1 MLPPPNYTNTFS
13 ILLLHITGSPPST
26 FAVDADLSCQWY
38 RRPSQ
43 ALFPV
48 QLFARP
54 GVNRLF
60 STGLVS
66 YDSILS
72 QIHISGEI
80 STITSLELCYILGN
94 GEYCRETFAIRS
106 VLAVF
111 SSLCL
116 LCYSV
121 SLLAFAQGGVKME
134 HMLSL
139 ASLLVSVCANSP
151 LHSVDRFR
159 RSFIVHCL
167 NSSLRGIFGSFNTVC
182 LFLFVFHANGGEMIG
197 FAFLM
202 SLLYI
207 LGNSIQIVTS
217 DTRILA
223 LLFDGNL
230 DVWMFFVSVSLM
242 GRIGL
247 FTLQIYHALFACS
260 CGWTA
265 RRHLATAYAFMIAIQ
280 VAVAVLQSMF
290 YYVNGYGNFALDFF
304 ADYLLQTFF
313 AFAFADV
320 HWPQVQR
327 KMPLVDQHLVV
338 EDHHFAPAFSDSQF
352 CL

>member
-1 MLPPPNYTNTFS
+1 
-13 ILLLHITGSPPST
+13 LLLHISGSPPST
-26 FAVDADLSCQWY
+26 FGVDADLSCQWY

-43 ALFPV
+43 ALLPV
-48 QLFARP
+48 QIFARP

-72 QIHISGEI
+72 QIHIYGEI

-94 GEYCRETFAIRS
+94 TEFCREAFAIRLI
-106 VLAVF
+106 LAVF
-111 SSLCL
+111 SGLCL
-116 LCYSV
+116 LCYSI
-121 SLLAFAQGGVKME
+121 SLLSFAQGDVKME
-134 HMLSL
+134 QALSI
-139 ASLLVSVCANSP
+139 ASLLISVFANCPVQSI
-151 LHSVDRFR
+151 DRFQQ
-159 RSFIVHCL
+159 SFIVHCL
-167 NSSLRGIFGSFNTVC
+167 NSSLRGILGSFNTVC
-182 LFLFVFHANGGEMIG
+182 LFLFVFHANGGEIIG

-207 LGNSIQIVTS
+207 LTHSIQIITS

-223 LLFDGNL
+223 FLFDGNL

-242 GRIGL
+242 GRIAL
-247 FTLQIYHALFACS
+247 FALQIYHARFACL
-260 CGWTA
+260 CAWTSH
-265 RRHLATAYAFMIAIQ
+265 RHLAAAYTFMIAIQ
-280 VAVAVLQSMF
+280 VAVAVLQGMF

-313 AFAFADV
+313 AFAFADL

-327 KMPLVDQHLVV
+327 KIPHVDHPLLPDSHFCSETHDHL
-338 EDHHFAPAFSDSQF
+338 FGCNP
-352 CL
+352 